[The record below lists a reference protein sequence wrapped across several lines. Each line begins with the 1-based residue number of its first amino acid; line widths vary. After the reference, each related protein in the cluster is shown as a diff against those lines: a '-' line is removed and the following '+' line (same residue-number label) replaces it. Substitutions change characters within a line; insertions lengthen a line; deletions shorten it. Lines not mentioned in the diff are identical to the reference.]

1 MEAIRDYF
9 NNLASFLNNGA
20 GLEGDAV
27 LLSHKKSSN
36 MTYLVI
42 NRLDYIT
49 QVLIHFFFMVFIDN
63 LRKNWTTKIEK

>member
-36 MTYLVI
+36 MTY
-42 NRLDYIT
+42 
-49 QVLIHFFFMVFIDN
+49 FFIDN